1 MRNTTT
7 EEATLGV
14 LLSPGDHFKELIPQL
29 NVSLF
34 TQELT
39 IKVFKIAE
47 TLFKEGKTPNM
58 INLFNK
64 GKSMDLITAL
74 DLPIISTWTTGI
86 TYNEPINEYV
96 DELKD
101 DYIKRQVSFV
111 LAQESMGLL
120 EKKSGTDIAMSI
132 GNKMTEL
139 LDTNTST
146 DNLITLSE
154 LTSEERE
161 LYYTRSAL
169 AASGKTSGLQTGVSS
184 INKFTGGWQNE
195 FIIIAARPSMGKTA
209 LALFHGV
216 KSGEPGIYFN
226 LEMNKSQLTQR
237 LILQHTDNILGSH
250 MRDGTMTQVEVLEFE
265 KTIGMIEN
273 IPFMIYDKAR
283 CGVHQA
289 VRVMKQQHRKGKC
302 NWAIIDYLQ
311 LMTLEGHKGMSREN
325 EIAEISRVLRSA
337 QKELNI
343 PIIALAQLNRDCEK
357 RPDKKPLLSDLRES
371 GSLEQDADTVAFIYR
386 PAYYGLQKDD
396 GTPYTDEVFYLFE
409 KHRHG
414 ATGSVEFRHNYNL
427 SKFFAVDDYVAT
439 LPIPKASTAFSNFT
453 DPSWLRDDELI

>member
-7 EEATLGV
+7 EEAALGV
-14 LLSPGDHFKELIPQL
+14 LLSPGDHYKEIVPQL
-29 NVSLF
+29 NVNLF
-34 TQELT
+34 TQDLT
-39 IKVFKIAE
+39 IKVFKIIDA
-47 TLFKEGKTPNM
+47 LFKEGKTPNM
-58 INLFNK
+58 INLFTK
-64 GKSMDLITAL
+64 GKMMDLITAL
-74 DLPIISTWTTGI
+74 DIPMIASWTTGI

-101 DYIKRQVSFV
+101 GYIKRQVSFV
-111 LAQESMGLL
+111 IAQESMGLL
-120 EKKSGTDIAMSI
+120 EKKSGAEIAMSI
-132 GNKMTEL
+132 STKMTEL
-139 LDTNTST
+139 LDTNASG
-146 DNLITLSE
+146 DELITLSE
-154 LTSEERE
+154 LTSDERH
-161 LYYTRSAL
+161 LYYDRSAL
-169 AASGKTSGLQTGVSS
+169 AASGKTSGLHTGVAS
-184 INKFTGGWQNE
+184 INKYTGGWQNE

-226 LEMNKSQLTQR
+226 LEMNKSQLAQR
-237 LILQHTDNILGSH
+237 LILQHTDNIEGSH
-250 MRDGTMTQVEVLEFE
+250 LRDGTMTKEEILEFE
-265 KTIGMIEN
+265 RTIGNIEN
-273 IPFMIYDKAR
+273 IPFTIYDKAR

-289 VRVMKQQHRKGKC
+289 IRVMRQQHRKGKC

-311 LMTLEGHKGMSREN
+311 LMTLEGSKGMSREN
-325 EIAEISRVLRSA
+325 EIAEISRALKAA

-371 GSLEQDADTVAFIYR
+371 GSMEQDADTVAFIYR

-396 GTPYTDEVFYLFE
+396 GTPYTNEIFYLFE

-427 SKFFAVDDYVAT
+427 SQFFAVNDYVSPLPVPVVAT
-439 LPIPKASTAFSNFT
+439 DFRSFT
-453 DPSWLRDDELI
+453 DPQWDRNDEMI

>member
-7 EEATLGV
+7 EQAILGV
-14 LLSPGDHFKELIPQL
+14 LLSPGDHFRDIIPQL
-29 NVSLF
+29 HVNLF
-34 TQELT
+34 TDEFC
-39 IKVFKIAE
+39 IKVFRVVEA
-47 TLFKEGKTPNM
+47 LFKEGKTPNL
-58 INLFNK
+58 INLITK
-64 GKSMDLITAL
+64 GKAMDLISQL
-74 DLPIISTWTTGI
+74 DIHKITVWTTAI
-86 TYNEPINEYV
+86 TYNEPVNEYV

-101 DYIKRQVSFV
+101 EHIKRQIALVI
-111 LAQESMGLL
+111 AQESMGLL
-120 EKKSGTDIAMSI
+120 ENKSGSDIAMSI

-139 LDTNTST
+139 LDTNTSS
-146 DNLITLSE
+146 DNLVTLSE
-154 LTSEERE
+154 LTSEERVLYYKRSE
-161 LYYTRSAL
+161 LYK
-169 AASGKTSGLQTGVSS
+169 SGKTSGMETGVGS
-184 INKFTGGWQNE
+184 INKYTGGWQNE

-216 KSGEPGIYFN
+216 KSGQPGIYFN

-237 LILQHTDNILGSH
+237 LILQHTDNIVGSH
-250 MRDGTMTQVEVLEFE
+250 LRDGTLTQEEMVEFE
-265 KTIGMIEN
+265 RTIGKIEN
-273 IPFMIYDKAR
+273 VPFMIYDKAR

-311 LMTLEGHKGMSREN
+311 LMTLEGNKGSNREN
-325 EIAEISRVLRSA
+325 EIAEISRILRSA

-396 GTPYTDEVFYLFE
+396 GTPYTNEIFYLFE

-427 SKFFAVDDYVAT
+427 SQFFAINDYAAPLHV
-439 LPIPKASTAFSNFT
+439 PTAPTDFSNFT
-453 DPSWLRDDELI
+453 DSSWLRDDELI